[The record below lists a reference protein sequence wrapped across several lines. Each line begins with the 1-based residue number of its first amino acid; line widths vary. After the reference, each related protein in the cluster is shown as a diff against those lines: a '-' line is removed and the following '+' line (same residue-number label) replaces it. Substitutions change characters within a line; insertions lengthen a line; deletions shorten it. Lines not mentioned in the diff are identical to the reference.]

1 LQRTQRPD
9 NKANGYILFSRGK
22 IAFFDMQSVSMIGP
36 FRDALYFTELPFS
49 HFARLGFARCIYF
62 ESALTNFLL
71 SAIIT
76 QYVFHEMDDET

>member
-1 LQRTQRPD
+1 
-9 NKANGYILFSRGK
+9 
-22 IAFFDMQSVSMIGP
+22 MIGP

-76 QYVFHEMDDET
+76 QYVFHEMDDKT